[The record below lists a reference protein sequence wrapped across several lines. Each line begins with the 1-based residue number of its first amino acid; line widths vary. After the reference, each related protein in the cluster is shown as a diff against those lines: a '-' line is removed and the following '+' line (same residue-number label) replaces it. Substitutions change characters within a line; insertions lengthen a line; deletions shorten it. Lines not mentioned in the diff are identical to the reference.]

1 MRKERFDDYIRR
13 FNAQDPTA
21 FDDYIDPDMRMLNGA
36 LEFRG
41 AQGMRE
47 HYCQRIWPHF
57 QEQLRVERCVSDDT
71 TLAVQMWT
79 HFVARADAADT
90 LFGPV
95 KAGESFDYRGV
106 IMYEIAGGK
115 FTRITVAYNS
125 FTHTNLAG
133 QTTELGM
140 PH

>member
-1 MRKERFDDYIRR
+1 MNRGRFDEYIRR
-13 FNAQDPTA
+13 FNAQDPTT
-21 FDDYIDPDMRMLNGA
+21 FDDYIAADMHMKNGA

-47 HYCQRIWPHF
+47 HYCKRIWPYF
-57 QEQLRVERCVSDDT
+57 EERLQVERFVSDER

-79 HFVARADAADT
+79 RFVARADATDT

-95 KAGESFDYRGV
+95 RAGESFDYRGL
-106 IMYEIAGGK
+106 IMYEIEYGK
-115 FTRITVAYNS
+115 FVRITVSYNS
-125 FTHTNLAG
+125 FTHTDALG
-133 QTTELGM
+133 KSTELGI

>member
-1 MRKERFDDYIRR
+1 MRRERFDDYIRR

-21 FDDYIDPDMRMLNGA
+21 FDDYIDPDMRMQNGA

-47 HYCQRIWPHF
+47 HYCNRIWPHF
-57 QEQLRVERCVSDDT
+57 QEQLRVERFVSDDT

-79 HFVARADAADT
+79 RFVARADASDT

-106 IMYEIAGGK
+106 IMYEIGGGR

-125 FTHTNLAG
+125 FTLTNLAG

>member
-1 MRKERFDDYIRR
+1 MRRERYEEYVRR

-21 FDDYIDPDMRMLNGA
+21 FDEFIHPDMRMLNGA

-41 AQGMRE
+41 VQGMRE

-57 QEQLRVERCVSDDT
+57 QETLHIERFVSDEG
-71 TLAVQMWT
+71 TLAVQLWT
-79 HFVARADAADT
+79 RFVARVDAVNT

-95 KAGESFDYRGV
+95 KAGERFDYRGIV
-106 IMYEIAGGK
+106 MYELEQGK

-125 FTHTNLAG
+125 FTHTGLG
-133 QTTELGM
+133 GETRELGL